1 MGKGYAVVQE
11 PRTQLSTHIGWRGWN
26 FLDYWKIVCIFAS
39 LKINDMVNKEL
50 LKTALAEY
58 EERLKT
64 ADKTRKKAVLNHYIN
79 MTNELLETKE

>member
-1 MGKGYAVVQE
+1 
-11 PRTQLSTHIGWRGWN
+11 
-26 FLDYWKIVCIFAS
+26 
-39 LKINDMVNKEL
+39 MVNKEL